1 MEIDNLK
8 EFWNKDQ
15 EALPEV
21 PLEKQDEIFSPLEMI
36 RINMKTEFWLLIITL
51 PSLLYGFPF
60 DNTDVSITR
69 ISAFEILLTIGFMT
83 YFYTRF
89 IKLYR
94 ILRTTGVNTNYDL
107 FNIKTQLLVSKEI
120 YISYYISYIPLAF
133 LICLINVNFH
143 LDNVYYITV
152 FAVSLLISILVVF
165 IMIRFWIYYMYG
177 RHISEL
183 VSVIDELNGVAV
195 QTCVSEKK
203 SWFEI
208 SQGYLRSK
216 YGLKGHIANTILWFI
231 SSYILLTATL
241 CLVIAI
247 VVATGIKLDYIDKN
261 LLLQALE

>member
-60 DNTDVSITR
+60 DNTNVNITR
-69 ISAFEILLTIGFMT
+69 IAAFEVFLTIGFMT

-94 ILRTTGVNTNYDL
+94 MLRTTGINTNYDL

-133 LICLINVNFH
+133 LISLINDRKLMNGVIHQLYIAVILINVLILLNQNVFKTLIINKTSLFFTFQKKNSRVECSTVEPGCEITFALKVSIGLPGLVDNF
-143 LDNVYYITV
+143 
-152 FAVSLLISILVVF
+152 LIKIFLIIKIIHIHFGDLKNNPLMF
-165 IMIRFWIYYMYG
+165 IDF
-177 RHISEL
+177 
-183 VSVIDELNGVAV
+183 
-195 QTCVSEKK
+195 
-203 SWFEI
+203 FEI
-208 SQGYLRSK
+208 LSFFPR
-216 YGLKGHIANTILWFI
+216 HEF
-231 SSYILLTATL
+231 
-241 CLVIAI
+241 
-247 VVATGIKLDYIDKN
+247 
-261 LLLQALE
+261 